1 MTARMAKRIF
11 LDRAA
16 TAFAFAAT
24 ALALIG
30 LTSILWTLVSNGV
43 GGLSVSL
50 FTQDT
55 PAPGS
60 TGGLR
65 NAIVGSVLMTMGGLL
80 LAIPIGVLAGTYLAE
95 YGRRSRL
102 GRATSFINDILL
114 SAPSIVIGLFVYGLL
129 VVPLGHFSGFAGA
142 VALALLAVPII
153 VRTTFDSLSL
163 LPVSLREA
171 ALALGAPVHV
181 VVLKVSYRAA
191 RMGLLTGVLLSLARI
206 AGETAPLLFTA
217 LNSQFFSMNMNGP
230 LASLP
235 AVIYRFAMSPFDDWN
250 QLAWSGALLIAMTVL
265 GINLLLRAL
274 ARPRTR

>member
-30 LTSILWTLVSNGV
+30 LTSILWTLISNGV